1 MSCHWYGP
9 YLRCNRGVGFVDKST
24 PEQRAAYAAQA
35 KKDAAQERAANTVVL
50 EHRGRKYHYWETYE
64 GFVVSGLND
73 NQVALLNVQG
83 MVVTPLPVTYAPCS
97 CGAFSK
103 YRTKA
108 ICDTCG
114 AGLVARE
121 QEYFVQHPAYQNA
134 DD

>member
-1 MSCHWYGP
+1 MPYSWYGP
-9 YLRCNRGVGFVDKST
+9 RVRHNRGLGFVDRST
-24 PEQRAAYAAQA
+24 PEQRAADAAQA
-35 KKDAAQERAANTVVL
+35 GKEAALERAANAVVL
-50 EHRGRKYHYWETYE
+50 EHRGRHYRYWETYE
-64 GFVVSGLND
+64 GFVVSGIDD

-114 AGLVARE
+114 AALTARE
-121 QEYFVQHPAYQNA
+121 PEYFIQHPAYQNA
-134 DD
+134 GD